1 MPKAAPTLQL
11 PETGARS
18 DFEAHGKILLM
29 SSKKITVDLVI
40 PIFNEEG
47 VVEHTHK
54 RICDA
59 VNSLAYDIHFIYVDD
74 GSRDGTVDTLR
85 KIAADDPRATLL
97 QLSRN
102 FGHQAA
108 LTAGLDASRA
118 DVVITLDGD
127 GQHPPEMIP
136 QMLKL
141 IAQGYDIVQTQRMDA
156 AQPASFKKWTSG
168 FFYRLINVISGT
180 QVLPGAADFRAM
192 TRPAVDALKAMPE
205 YHRFLRG
212 MVSWIGYSM
221 VILPYQPEERIS
233 GVSKYSLSK
242 MFRLAMDA
250 IFSFSLMPLY
260 LGLSLGGIFFCLA
273 AIEVAYVLSFWFT
286 GRASTLE
293 PGWSSLMF
301 VILIVGGILMALL
314 GFVGVY
320 VGYIF
325 QEVKHR
331 PVYLLKGEKNDE

>member
-1 MPKAAPTLQL
+1 LSGNRLRIGP
-11 PETGARS
+11 
-18 DFEAHGKILLM
+18 DAHGKILLM
-29 SSKKITVDLVI
+29 ISKKITVDLVI

-54 RICDA
+54 RICD
-59 VNSLAYDIHFIYVDD
+59 VVDSLAYDFHFIYVDD
-74 GSRDGTVDTLR
+74 GSRDGTVDSLR
-85 KIAADDPRATLL
+85 KIVGDDPRVTLL
-97 QLSRN
+97 RLSRN

-108 LTAGLDASRA
+108 LTAGMDASQA
-118 DVVITLDGD
+118 EVIVTLDGD

-136 QMLKL
+136 QMLGL

-156 AQPASFKKWTSG
+156 AQPASFKKWTSS

-180 QVLPGAADFRAM
+180 QVIPGTADFRAL

-212 MVSWIGYSM
+212 MVSWIGYST
-221 VILPYQPEERIS
+221 VILPYQPAERIS

-242 MFRLAMDA
+242 MVRLAMDA

-273 AIEVAYVLSFWFT
+273 AAEMAYVLSFWVT
-286 GRASTLE
+286 GRSSNLA

-301 VILIVGGILMALL
+301 VILIVGGTLMVLL
-314 GFVGVY
+314 GFIGVY

-331 PVYLLKGEKNDE
+331 PVYLLKGEKKNDE